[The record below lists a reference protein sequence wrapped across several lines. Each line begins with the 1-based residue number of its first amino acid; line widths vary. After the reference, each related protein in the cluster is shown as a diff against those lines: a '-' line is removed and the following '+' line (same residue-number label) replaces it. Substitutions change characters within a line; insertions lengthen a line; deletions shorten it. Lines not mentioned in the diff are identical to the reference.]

1 MARTDLPIGTVTFL
15 FTDVEGS
22 TKLLH
27 RLGDAAYAEVLGEHR
42 RSLREVFTRH
52 GGVEVDTQGDAFF
65 VAFPTAAGAIDAAS
79 DAGDA
84 LDPGPIRVRVGIHTG
99 TPLATDEGYVGVDVH
114 RAARIAAVG
123 HGGQVLISATTASA
137 VGDRAFVDLGE
148 HHLKDLPVPER
159 LYQLGDRPFP
169 PLKTVSPSNLPV
181 PTTPFVGRSRELA
194 EVIDL
199 LEDPATRLLTI
210 AGPGGIGKTRLGIQ
224 AANGV
229 SVSFPGGLRWVA
241 LAPLPDVRTVQT
253 EIAEMFAVATDSED
267 SLGASIERQ
276 LQGRRTLVLLD
287 NAEHLVPE
295 LGDLLASLLASA
307 PSLVLLVTS
316 RARLQLAG
324 ERIYDVPVMTS
335 DDAEE
340 LFLARARAIGS
351 VVEATPALTTLVD
364 RLDRLPLALQLVAAR
379 LRLFS
384 VEQLLERLSTPLDM
398 SSLDISSGDRDA
410 DPRQRT
416 LRNTIAWSHD
426 LLSDEERELFRRL
439 SVFAGGATL
448 PAVESVADGDV
459 DTLQALLDKA
469 LVQRRDGL
477 GEPRFWM
484 LESIRE
490 FASERAEDAGE
501 LHQLRARHAAWYRD
515 LAATAESALAGG
527 DPEEIHVAVL
537 EAEIGNLWGALA
549 FGLEGGDGDLVR
561 SIVAA
566 LPMYW
571 IMRGRLA
578 EARSW
583 LDRALALD
591 PTEDD
596 LRRRL
601 LSGLATI
608 ASLQGDHVVA
618 VEAAD
623 EAADLATELGGATG
637 RIEGLREQALAALLR
652 DDFATAEPLYEELLG
667 LAIEIGNGV
676 RTSSSRLNLATI
688 ANHTARHERAAELLR
703 ENLSFVRAR
712 GQSRCEATTLA
723 LMAETSIRQD
733 RPDEAAG
740 PARSAALRA
749 SQIADDP
756 LTIYSLELVAAAT
769 ADQDDAG
776 RAAMLLGGTEAAR
789 RRAELTPDEDETF
802 VRQWAEERLGR
813 AMASD
818 AVAAALAAGRE
829 LDLASM
835 LATVTED

>member
-1 MARTDLPIGTVTFL
+1 MTRTDLPTGTVTFL

-27 RLGDAAYAEVLGEHR
+27 QLGDAAYAEVLAEHR
-42 RSLREVFTRH
+42 RLLRDAFTRH
-52 GGVEVDTQGDAFF
+52 GGIEVDTQGDAFF
-65 VAFPTAAGAIDAAS
+65 VAFPSAAGAIDAAG
-79 DAGDA
+79 AAREA

-123 HGGQVLISATTASA
+123 HGGQVLVSATTASA
-137 VGDRAFVDLGE
+137 IGDRALVDLGE

-159 LYQLGDRPFP
+159 LYQLGDRLFP
-169 PLKTVSPSNLPV
+169 RLKTVSPSNLPV
-181 PTTPFVGRSRELA
+181 PTTPFVGRSPELA
-194 EVIDL
+194 EVTDI

-210 AGPGGIGKTRLGIQ
+210 AGPGGIGKTRLAIQ
-224 AANGV
+224 AANQV
-229 SVSFPGGLRWVA
+229 SASFPGGLRWVA
-241 LAPLPDVRTVQT
+241 LAPLRDALAVQA
-253 EIAEMFAVATDSED
+253 EIAEMFAITED
-267 SLGASIERQ
+267 DEAGLGASIERQ

-287 NAEHLVPE
+287 NAEHLLPE
-295 LGDLLASLLASA
+295 LGDRLASLLTAA

-324 ERIYDVPVMTS
+324 ERIYDLPVMTQ
-335 DDAEE
+335 DDAET
-340 LFLARARAIGS
+340 LFLGRARAIGS
-351 VVEATPALTTLVD
+351 SPEPSSALTTLVD
-364 RLDRLPLALQLVAAR
+364 RLDRLPLALQLAAAR

-384 VEQLLERLSTPLDM
+384 VEQLLERLS
-398 SSLDISSGDRDA
+398 SRLDIASGDRDA

-416 LRNTIAWSHD
+416 LRSTIAWSHE

-448 PAVESVADGDV
+448 PAVEALADGDA

-469 LVQRRDGL
+469 LVQRRDEA

-484 LESIRE
+484 LESISE
-490 FASERAEDAGE
+490 FAAERAGEAGE
-501 LHQLRARHAAWYRD
+501 LPLLRARHAAFYRD
-515 LAATAESALAGG
+515 LAASAESALRGG
-527 DPEEIHVAVL
+527 DPEEIHVAAL
-537 EAEIGNLWGALA
+537 EAEIGNLWSALA
-549 FGLEGGDGDLVR
+549 FGLEEDDRDLVR

-583 LDRALALD
+583 LDRALDLD
-591 PTEDD
+591 PTGDD

-637 RIEGLREQALAALLR
+637 RVEELRGRALAALLR
-652 DDFATAEPLYEELLG
+652 DDLAAAEPLYEELLG

-688 ANHTARHERAAELLR
+688 ANHTARHERAEELLR
-703 ENLSFVRAR
+703 ENLVFVRAR

-723 LMAETSIRQD
+723 MIAETSIRLD
-733 RPDEAAG
+733 RPGEAAE
-740 PARSAALRA
+740 PARTAAVRS

-756 LTIYSLELVAAAT
+756 LMIYSLELVAAA
-769 ADQDDAG
+769 AAEKGDAG

-789 RRAELTPDEDETF
+789 GRAELTPDEDEAF
-802 VRQWAEERLGR
+802 VRHWAEERLGR
-813 AMASD
+813 AMAAD
-818 AVAAALAAGRE
+818 EVAAAWAAGRE
-829 LDLASM
+829 LDLGSM
-835 LATVTED
+835 LAEVTG